1 VRRNFRHLICRHL
14 RMTGCCTAQ
23 LQRARVAGAPLARG
37 RAGGAAAALAL
48 ALAALGLSIAASG
61 QARAAQA
68 SGQASGQA
76 SQQPAPAG
84 AGVNLYALGANVY
97 GPYQGG
103 GQIRPWHVQ
112 GEVWLLAGEPRASNV
127 AVQIGDDGVL
137 VVDTGAQ
144 SMAPELLAQ
153 IQQLAREHAVDQGA
167 IRFVV
172 NTNGRADH
180 IGGNAVIRAAG
191 STIAGAAGGG
201 GRIAAG
207 EESRGIAG
215 VIAGAAVIAN
225 QNVLTRLVAENA
237 AGGRDAAQP
246 LWPTDTEDFDL
257 YNSWFNG
264 EAVRLFHPSSA
275 NTDGQLMVQF
285 RRSDVI
291 AAGDVIDMN
300 AYPVIDVA
308 RGGTIDGELVA
319 LNHLIDLAVP
329 AERQEGGTVVIP
341 GHGRLCDQSDVV
353 HYKDMLTVI
362 RNRVQFY
369 RNQGKTLQQVLAL
382 GVTADYE
389 ERWGAS
395 AGAWTTTD
403 FVTAVY
409 RTLSPKGPMF
419 SMRDA
424 ALVPAPDSVPGLK
437 LY

>member
-1 VRRNFRHLICRHL
+1 
-14 RMTGCCTAQ
+14 MTGCCTDQ
-23 LQRARVAGAPLARG
+23 LRRRRVLDAPLACG
-37 RAGGAAAALAL
+37 RAAAITM
-48 ALAALGLSIAASG
+48 ALAALGLSIAAPD
-61 QARAAQA
+61 QARAAQT
-68 SGQASGQA
+68 SGQT
-76 SQQPAPAG
+76 SQQTSPQSVAA
-84 AGVNLYALGANVY
+84 AGVNLYAPGANVY
-97 GPYQGG
+97 ERYQNG

-112 GEVWLLAGEPRASNV
+112 GQVWLLTGEPRASNV
-127 AVQIGDDGVL
+127 AVQIGDDGLL
-137 VVDTGAQ
+137 VVDTGVQ

-153 IQQLAREHAVDQGA
+153 IQQLAREHAIDQAA

-172 NTNGRADH
+172 NTSGRADH

-207 EESRGIAG
+207 QESRGAAG

-237 AGGRDAAQP
+237 AGGPDAAQP
-246 LWPTDTEDFDL
+246 LWPTETEDFDL
-257 YNSWFNG
+257 YNTWFNG
-264 EAVRLFHPSSA
+264 EAVRLFHPSTAS
-275 NTDGQLMVQF
+275 TDGQLMVQF
-285 RRSDVI
+285 RHSDVI
-291 AAGDVIDMN
+291 AAGDVIDME
-300 AYPVIDVA
+300 AYPLIDVA

-353 HYKDMLTVI
+353 HYENMLTVI

-389 ERWGAS
+389 ERWGA
-395 AGAWTTTD
+395 AGGAWTTAD

-409 RTLSPKGPMF
+409 RTLPPKGPVF